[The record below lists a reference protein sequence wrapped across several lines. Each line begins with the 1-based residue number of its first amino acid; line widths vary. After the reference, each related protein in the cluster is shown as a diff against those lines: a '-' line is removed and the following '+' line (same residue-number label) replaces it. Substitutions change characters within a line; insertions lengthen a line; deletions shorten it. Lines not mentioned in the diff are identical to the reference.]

1 MNIQKTKRQFT
12 LMKNIPNDRADQL
25 NEEGIQWLHKGLI
38 EKALNCFEKA
48 VQIDPHH
55 AYALCNIGRVYY
67 EKGQWQQALKFFE
80 TSISIHPGL
89 AETHSNLGLTLHRLN
104 LMDQAIAAYQRALK
118 IKPDYPIACHN
129 MGFTLEKMGQLAESI
144 KWYEKAISMEPNY
157 IHAHTNL
164 GMTLLLAGDYQRG
177 FLEYEWRL
185 QHEDA
190 EPRNFQSI
198 PWDGR
203 PLINKRLLIYP
214 EQGYGDSIQ
223 FIRYLPEVKSKGG
236 MVILETH
243 KYLVPL
249 FKRLPYIDDI
259 VIHGETP
266 PLVDYHV
273 AIASLP
279 CVFKTTLETI
289 PCKIPYLFRP
299 EKEKSILVQTIEMM
313 DGFRIGISWAGS
325 PIHKNDIN
333 RSCSL
338 SLFYQLTQIKGVILF
353 SIQKGPACDDLK
365 HSQQMP
371 VVDLSDLIH
380 DFSDTATAIFHMDLM
395 ISVDTATAHLAGAMG
410 KPTWIMIPHAP
421 DWRWMRDRGDSPWY
435 PSIRLFR
442 QQTPGDFKSVM
453 QDIQQALIELL
464 NDPSSTGFIS
474 KTNKTAMSLSTQK
487 RFDDAIY
494 TYKRLVSIVPKVD
507 SLHTNLGLVYLN
519 HKMLDNALK
528 EFKIASNLAPENALV
543 YRLIGNVYRSYG
555 KYDQAM
561 AYYQKTLDIEPDNAS
576 IYNEIG
582 TLNEKRT
589 QLDDAINNYKKAID
603 LNPNQPETYRNL
615 AHAYLLKGHLKEG
628 FKLYEWRLKCS
639 DYNSRIYH
647 EIPVWKGERFEG
659 KTLFLCTEQGFG
671 DIIQFIRYAPMVKSL
686 GGQVAFG
693 TFANMLRLLSK
704 VQGIDR
710 VFDKEPISNF
720 AYQIPLL
727 SLPAIF
733 ETDIDTIPTNIPYIY
748 PPDNVG
754 EWISIVRDHTAKLK
768 IGIAWAGSPKHPENH
783 LRSMSLE
790 TLKPLLSL
798 SHTND
803 IAFFSLQI
811 GEQALTKA
819 DAYLPIIDLNP
830 HINDFADTAAAIDEM
845 DLVIS
850 VDTSTAHM
858 AGAMGKPIWIMIA
871 VSSDWR
877 WMTDRKDS
885 PWYPTMSI
893 FRQKDIGDWTPV
905 VNNIIQSLSIE
916 AAKNGDLF
924 FNKDQL
930 NKAESWY
937 LLSMKIDPC
946 YATAYTNMGVICE
959 KQNQIDSAIDW
970 YRQSLYL
977 DPDNAPT
984 HKNLGHALLLQGAFT
999 EGFKEYQWRLKCK
1012 KFLDDPKH
1020 DIQIWQGEPLENKT
1034 ILLYSEQGFGDI
1046 IQFSRYAPLI
1056 KDRGATTVIA
1066 TFPNLT
1072 RLLERAD
1079 GVDRAVS
1086 NASESEFDYQ
1096 VHLLSLPYLTGTHE
1110 YNIPSKIPYFHI
1122 DASDID
1128 HFASIVDMSDDHVN
1142 VGLIWVGDPNHPND
1156 KNRSIP
1162 LETLAPLLEISGM
1175 RFYCFQK
1182 DCLKDKAQHNKI
1194 TDLSVNIHDFYDTA
1208 AAMKCMDAIISVDTA
1223 PAHLAGALGKPVYL
1237 LLPFSPDWRWML
1249 NCTKSPW
1256 YPDMK
1261 LLRQERSRK
1270 WEPVVVQL
1278 LKEIATIFCD
1288 KGDELLKAQKYQFAI
1303 AMYQK
1308 SIKQDSS
1315 YDRSVNNI
1323 GVSLQYLNEFD
1334 QAKSY
1339 FQKAVQINPYHEEAW
1354 NNLGSIL
1361 YLLEKT
1367 DECFAPLQQA
1377 ISIAKDYAD
1386 AHFNLAQSLL
1396 RKAIESYQS
1405 QSKKQSFS
1413 LDSSGKELDDYP
1425 FAHNDFQNGFKAYEW
1440 RWESDQFPSH
1450 IQDSPGKKW
1459 KGESL
1464 TDKKLLLISEQGY
1477 GDILF
1482 FVRYVSK
1489 LPECY
1494 LILLTHKQMLPL
1506 LSDYPGIDQII
1517 TDGDPIPDV
1526 DYHIP
1531 LGSLPHALMP
1541 DLEKVIFNHPYIQA
1555 PLTIKDHIKKQ
1566 INPFRDMTKIG
1577 LVWAS
1582 GGVNQH
1588 MDKRTYGLKNFSA
1601 LFELD
1606 NVHFFSLQKGPRAD
1620 DLRDFSDAPVTDM
1633 QNDIE
1638 NFEDTAAIIS
1648 QMDLVI
1654 TTDTAVGH
1662 LAGAM
1667 GKKTWIGLQF
1677 SPGWPWGETGVESC
1691 WYKNHR
1697 LFRQNQPD
1705 DYMAVVQKMKSLL
1718 KKQLSI
1724 EINDADGFDKPQQK
1738 QNKKYLV
1745 HGIGYIQGHTG
1756 YNIHTSNFFAQLK
1769 RFVPFVQTDLQMP
1782 ELTRKDTD
1790 HALNNCDDPIVN
1802 IAITYGNKMNVLQP
1816 CPGIQIGYT
1825 VWESTRLPDDWLE
1838 PMQIPHQL
1846 WTPSTFCKKVMV
1858 NHGFDSEKIRVVPE
1872 GIDPKI
1878 FHPDVT
1884 PLPGSE
1890 KIKGFK
1896 FLNVGKYEERK
1907 CTPYMIRAFDE
1918 EFKNEKDVVLILS
1931 CHNPFEKGFDIRKKL
1946 ESLELQCPEKILLI
1960 NPVKEHHSVAQLYAS
1975 CDAFLFPSR
1984 AEGWG
1989 LPIIEALA
1997 CGLPTIVTNYSGQT
2011 EYLTEEMAYLL
2022 DYDYEDIQTPFFI
2035 SKDGYYG
2042 QWARPDM
2049 NQFRYYL
2056 RYIYENQAEARQ
2068 KGLNAAKIVHDNWTW
2083 EHAALVAV
2091 REIERVMETFR

>member
-1 MNIQKTKRQFT
+1 
-12 LMKNIPNDRADQL
+12 MKNISNDRADLL
-25 NEEGIQWLHKGLI
+25 NEEGIQWLHKQQI
-38 EKALNCFEKA
+38 EKALKCFEKA

-55 AYALCNIGRVYY
+55 AHAFCNIGRVYY
-67 EKGQWQQALKFFE
+67 EKGQWQKALQYFE
-80 TSISIHPGL
+80 TSISLYPRL
-89 AETHSNLGLTLHRLN
+89 PESYSNMGLTLHRLN
-104 LMDQAIAAYQRALK
+104 KMDKAIAAYQRALE
-118 IKPDYPIACHN
+118 IKADYPIAYHN
-129 MGFTLEKMGQLAESI
+129 MGFTLEKMGQLTESI
-144 KWYEKAISMEPNY
+144 QWYEKAIEMEPNY

-164 GMTLLLAGDYQRG
+164 GMTLLLAGEYQRG

-185 QHEDA
+185 QYEDA
-190 EPRNFQSI
+190 EPRKFQSI

-223 FIRYLPEVKSKGG
+223 FIRYLPQVKNKGA

-249 FKRLPYIDDI
+249 FRGLPGIDDI
-259 VIHGETP
+259 VIHGENP
-266 PLVDYHV
+266 PQVDYHI

-279 CVFKTTLETI
+279 CVFGTTLENI
-289 PCKIPYLFRP
+289 PCNIPYLFRP
-299 EKEKSILVQTIEMM
+299 DKEKSILVQTIEMM

-325 PIHKNDIN
+325 PVHKNDIN

-353 SIQKGPACDDLK
+353 SIQKGPACDDLRN
-365 HSQQMP
+365 SQQMP

-380 DFSDTATAIFHMDLM
+380 DFSDTATAIFHMDLI
-395 ISVDTATAHLAGAMG
+395 ISVDTSTAHLAGAMG

-421 DWRWMRDRGDSPWY
+421 DWRWMRDRDDSPWY
-435 PSIRLFR
+435 PAIRLFR
-442 QQTPGDFKSVM
+442 QQRPGGFDRVM
-453 QDIQQALIELL
+453 QTIKQALIELL
-464 NDPSSTGFIS
+464 DNPNSFGFIQKS
-474 KTNKTAMSLSTQK
+474 NKTAMDLFTQK
-487 RFDDAIY
+487 RLDDAIFI
-494 TYKRLVSIVPKVD
+494 YKRLLKIAPLID
-507 SLHTNLGLVYLN
+507 FLHANLGLVYLN
-519 HKMLDNALK
+519 KRMLDKALK
-528 EFKIASNLAPENALV
+528 EFEIAGGLTSENPLI
-543 YRLIGNVYRSYG
+543 YRLIGNVYRSKG
-555 KYDQAM
+555 KYDLAM
-561 AYYQKTLDIEPDNAS
+561 DYYQKALDMESDNPA

-589 QLDDAINNYKKAID
+589 QLDDAINNYKKAIE
-603 LNPNQPETYRNL
+603 LNPNQAETYRNL
-615 AHAYLLKGHLKEG
+615 AHAYLLKGQLKEG

-639 DYNSRIYH
+639 DYNSRIYR
-647 EIPVWKGERFEG
+647 EIPGWKGERFEG

-686 GGQVAFG
+686 GGHVAFG
-693 TFANMLRLLSK
+693 TFANMIRLISK

-720 AYQIPLL
+720 SYQVPLL

-733 ETDIDTIPTNIPYIY
+733 ETDINTIPTNIPYIY

-754 EWISIVRDHTAKLK
+754 EWVSIVRDHPAKLK
-768 IGIAWAGSPKHPENH
+768 IGIVWAGSPKHPENH
-783 LRSMSLE
+783 LRSMTLE
-790 TLKPLLSL
+790 TLTPLFSL
-798 SHTND
+798 SHTSD

-811 GEQALTKA
+811 GAQALTES
-819 DAYLPIIDLNP
+819 DSHLPIIDLAP
-830 HINDFADTAAAIDEM
+830 HINDFADTATAIDQM

-858 AGAMGKPIWIMIA
+858 AGAMGKPVWIMIA
-871 VSSDWR
+871 VSPDWR

-893 FRQKDIGDWTPV
+893 FRQKEIGDWTPV
-905 VNNIIQSLSIE
+905 VNNIVESLCFE

-924 FNKDQL
+924 FNKNQMDQ
-930 NKAESWY
+930 AEFWY
-937 LLSMKIDPC
+937 LLSIKIDPR

-959 KQNQIDSAIDW
+959 KRNQIDSAIDW
-970 YRQSLYL
+970 YRQALYL
-977 DPDNAPT
+977 DPDNAST
-984 HKNLGHALLLQGAFT
+984 HKNLGHALLLKGAVT

-1012 KFLDDPKH
+1012 KFQGDPKH

-1046 IQFSRYAPLI
+1046 IQFVRYAPLL
-1056 KDRGATTVIA
+1056 KERGATTVVG

-1072 RLLERAD
+1072 RLLKKAD

-1096 VHLLSLPYLTGTHE
+1096 VHLLSLPHLTGTHE

-1122 DASDID
+1122 DTSDVT
-1128 HFASIVDMSDDHVN
+1128 HFSSIVDISDDHVN
-1142 VGLIWVGDPNHPND
+1142 VGLIWKGDPNHPND

-1162 LETLAPLLEISGM
+1162 IEKLSPLLEI
-1175 RFYCFQK
+1175 RDIHFYCFQK
-1182 DCLKDKAQHNKI
+1182 DCLKDKAVQNI
-1194 TDLSVNIHDFYDTA
+1194 IDLSTHIQDFYDTA

-1249 NCTKSPW
+1249 NGSKSPW

-1261 LLRQERSRK
+1261 LLRQERSK
-1270 WEPVVVQL
+1270 TWEPVISQL
-1278 LKEIATIFCD
+1278 LKEIAAIFCD
-1288 KGDELLKAQKYQFAI
+1288 KGDQLLKAQKYQFAI
-1303 AMYQK
+1303 DMYQK
-1308 SIKQDSS
+1308 SLKQDSS
-1315 YDRSVNNI
+1315 YDRSVNNM
-1323 GVSLQYLNEFD
+1323 GVSLQYLNQFD
-1334 QAKSY
+1334 PARSS
-1339 FQKAVQINPYHEEAW
+1339 FQQAVQINPYHEEAW

-1367 DECFAPLQQA
+1367 DECFGPLQQA
-1377 ISIAKDYAD
+1377 LSISKDYAD
-1386 AHFNLAQSLL
+1386 AHYTLAQSLL
-1396 RKAIESYQS
+1396 RKAIESYQA

-1413 LDSSGKELDDYP
+1413 LDSGGEELNDYP

-1440 RWESDQFPSH
+1440 RWQSDQFPSK
-1450 IQDSPGKKW
+1450 IQSMPGKKW
-1459 KGESL
+1459 NGESL
-1464 TDKKLLLISEQGY
+1464 TDKKLMLISEQGY
-1477 GDILF
+1477 GDIIF
-1482 FVRYVSK
+1482 FIRYVSK

-1494 LILLTHKQMLPL
+1494 LILLTHKQILPL
-1506 LSDYPGIDQII
+1506 LADFPGIDLII
-1517 TDGDPIPDV
+1517 TDGDPMPDNV

-1531 LGSLPHALMP
+1531 IGSLPYALMP
-1541 DLEKVIFNHPYIQA
+1541 DLKKIIFDQAYIKP
-1555 PLTIKDHIKKQ
+1555 PLTIKDKLKKQ
-1566 INPFRDMTKIG
+1566 IKNYQDMIKIG

-1582 GGVNQH
+1582 GGVGQH

-1601 LFELD
+1601 LFEL
-1606 NVHFFSLQKGPRAD
+1606 NGVHFFSLQKGPRAD
-1620 DLRDFSDAPVTDM
+1620 ELKEYPDAPVTDM

-1654 TTDTAVGH
+1654 TTDTAVAH

-1667 GKKTWIGLQF
+1667 GHHTWIALQF
-1677 SPGWPWGETGVESC
+1677 SPGWPWGETGLKSC
-1691 WYKNHR
+1691 WYRNVR
-1697 LFRQNQPD
+1697 LFRQNKAD
-1705 DYMAVVQKMKSLL
+1705 DYIRVVQEMKSLL
-1718 KKQLSI
+1718 KKMLSAGKI
-1724 EINDADGFDKPQQK
+1724 DRITESENPQNR
-1738 QNKKYLV
+1738 NKKYLV

-1756 YNIHTSNFFAQLK
+1756 YNIHTRNFFGQLK
-1769 RFVPFVQTDLQMP
+1769 NFVPFVQTDLQMP
-1782 ELTRKDTD
+1782 ELTREKTD
-1790 HALNNCDDPIVN
+1790 HALNNCNDPIVN
-1802 IAITYGNKMNVLQP
+1802 IAITYGNKMKMLQP
-1816 CPGIQIGYT
+1816 CPGIRIGYT
-1825 VWESTRLPDDWLE
+1825 VWESTRLPDDWLG
-1838 PMQIPHQL
+1838 PLQIPHQL
-1846 WTPSTFCKKVMV
+1846 WTPSSFCKEVMV
-1858 NHGFDSEKIRVVPE
+1858 THGFDSDKIKVVPE
-1872 GIDPKI
+1872 GIDPQI

-1907 CTPYMIRAFDE
+1907 CTPYMIHAFDE

-1946 ESLELQCPEKILLI
+1946 ESLELKCPEKIILI

-2022 DYDYEDIQTPFFI
+2022 DYDYEDIKIPFFI

-2049 NQFRYYL
+2049 KQFRYYL
-2056 RYIYENQAEARQ
+2056 RYIYENQDEARQ
-2068 KGLNAAKIVHDNWTW
+2068 KGLHAAKLVHDNWTW
-2083 EHAALVAV
+2083 EHAARIAV
-2091 REIERVMETFR
+2091 REIEQTLEQFC